1 MTTINLSNQASFI
14 DFFTKFA
21 AGDISNGD
29 TIEFEQPIEYQEY
42 PFLLIEGEG
51 YNGTINA
58 SVMRA
63 LVIHQRNINR
73 LYSLITYG
81 KVQRLKLADAKALQI
96 SFRVSEGSLKIRA
109 EDIDRVSKLIL
120 SKLNSKQVTLAVIVI
135 AVAGL
140 GFYFSTRPI
149 TPEVIIHYIDEYFDL
164 KRMELKHKQ
173 DLEKMGIVH
182 EQDIEKMKL
191 KHGQDLEKMELG
203 NKIILNNVEKVIDGD
218 QEFSNELNKLKRQ
231 GGTVKYL
238 GDKIPPATT
247 KRKSKK

>member
-21 AGDISNGD
+21 AGEIPDDVKIN
-29 TIEFEQPIEYQEY
+29 FEQPIEYQEY

-73 LYSLITYG
+73 LYSLIVYG

-96 SFRVSEGSLKIRA
+96 NFQVSEGSLKIRA
-109 EDIDRVSKLIL
+109 EDVARVLVVIL
-120 SKLNSKQVTLAVIVI
+120 ALLTSKQITVALIVI

-140 GFYFSTRPI
+140 GFYFSTRVI
-149 TPEVIIHYIDEYFDL
+149 TPEVIINYTNKHFDL
-164 KRMELKHKQ
+164 KKRRLEQKYNLKKMKIENKHDLEKMKLKHKQ
-173 DLEKMGIVH
+173 DLEKMNM
-182 EQDIEKMKL
+182 EQKF
-191 KHGQDLEKMELG
+191 
-203 NKIILNNVEKVIDGD
+203 ILNNAEKVIDGE

-231 GGTVKYL
+231 GNTVKYL
-238 GDKIPPATT
+238 GDKIPPATK